1 MLPPRFPQLTGLES
15 MANSALKPRT
25 ASELGIMHG
34 FPPPPEKRPD
44 LTNWDLAPFNRWSF
58 MNIRKLFPTVD
69 VKADY
74 SNIQVLPSQLQDLS
88 SISFRDHTGKNRSI
102 AEFLDDSY
110 TDGFLVLHKGRIVT
124 EKYFNDM
131 QPDTAHLSQSVA
143 KSFVGS
149 LAGIL
154 QERGLVDQDAPLVS
168 YVPELARCGYKDAK
182 LSHALNMTSGVRFV
196 EDYGIP
202 GSDMTR
208 IDIASGWRPVPED
221 ESQQT
226 IRDIILTLPRIRKH
240 GKVFEYRSVETDVV
254 AWVLERAA
262 NQSLATL
269 VSDLIW
275 KKIGAEHHAFFT
287 VDRAATALAD
297 GGFNATLRDYAR
309 FGLMMQ
315 NSGKVGNQQVVPASW
330 VDACA
335 SGNRSVYGPPNTDI
349 CPQGA
354 YSNFWWDNNIEAGDF
369 MARGVFGQMI
379 YVNREADL
387 TIVKLSTWPDYVITD
402 FTRDALGAF
411 SAIRKELG

>member
-1 MLPPRFPQLTGLES
+1 MSKIT
-15 MANSALKPRT
+15 LKPRT
-25 ASELGIMHG
+25 AAELGIMRG

-58 MNIRKLFPTVD
+58 MNIRKLFPTAEVA
-69 VKADY
+69 ADHN
-74 SNIQVLPSQLQDLS
+74 NIQPLPSDSQDLS
-88 SISFRDHTGKNRSI
+88 SIAFADHAGKRKSI

-110 TDGFLVLHKGRIVT
+110 TDGFLVLHRGRIIS
-124 EKYFNDM
+124 EKYFNEM
-131 QPDTAHLSQSVA
+131 QPDTPHLSQSVA
-143 KSFVGS
+143 KSIVGT

-154 QERGLVDQDAPLVS
+154 QQQGLVDLDAPLVS

-196 EDYGIP
+196 EDYGKP
-202 GSDMTR
+202 DSDMTR
-208 IDIASGWRPVPED
+208 IDIASGWRPVPDD
-221 ESQQT
+221 EAQPT
-226 IRDIILTLPRIRKH
+226 IRDIILTLPKIRKH
-240 GKVFEYRSVETDVV
+240 GKKFEYRSVETDVV

-262 NQSLATL
+262 NKPLATL

-275 KKIGAEHHAFFT
+275 KKIGAEQHGFFT

-297 GGFNATLRDYAR
+297 GGFNASLRDYAR

-335 SGNRSVYGPPNTDI
+335 SGNRNLYGQPYTDT
-349 CPQGA
+349 CADGA

-379 YVNREADL
+379 YVNREAEL
-387 TIVKLSTWPDYVITD
+387 TIVKLSTWPDYVIID
-402 FTRDALGAF
+402 FTRDALAAFGA
-411 SAIRKELG
+411 IKNEIG